1 MTLFVFNPEHDLA
14 LASGLSNFTAP
25 HAGRRL
31 RADLGYLP
39 ALWAGPDDCVL
50 VENVEQARRAYG
62 RLRARVGGA
71 PRRFVDKSQLSR
83 LDIDRVEPWGWDM
96 ALHGSLTR
104 YGVAPEACAT
114 VAEIT
119 AVREYSHR
127 RYAAEVLQRLD
138 WPAPLEAT
146 TLEAVEAFSRGAIT
160 EKAFWDEISIEFGSP
175 IPWRDG
181 LVGRFYKTA
190 YIPGV
195 SEVIRDLRGAGKRV
209 VAGSNLIPSFLEVN
223 RANHRYDVFDKAYI
237 SCEMH
242 LAKPDAAFYQ
252 EILRKE
258 GYPPEEAFFTDDLEK
273 NVEAARAVGL
283 EAFRFTD
290 TDALRKRLDA
300 LGVWEDCR

>member
-1 MTLFVFNPEHDLA
+1 MKTPSLFIFDCGGVLFSEKVWEEFFASLGHDGVR
-14 LASGLSNFTAP
+14 SIRSFGPRSN
-25 HAGRRL
+25 
-31 RADLGYLP
+31 
-39 ALWAGPDDCVL
+39 
-50 VENVEQARRAYG
+50 
-62 RLRARVGGA
+62 
-71 PRRFVDKSQLSR
+71 
-83 LDIDRVEPWGWDM
+83 
-96 ALHGSLTR
+96 
-104 YGVAPEACAT
+104 
-114 VAEIT
+114 
-119 AVREYSHR
+119 
-127 RYAAEVLQRLD
+127 
-138 WPAPLEAT
+138 
-146 TLEAVEAFSRGAIT
+146 EAVEAFSRGSIT

-290 TDALRKRLDA
+290 TDALRKRLAA